1 MGFLGFLSEMMDA
14 VRTYCLLLH
23 VHFWRFCFLL
33 PSALK
38 CEISHVTLKANFF
51 LRAAFVLS
59 AVMGL
64 LPSKQDLT
72 IVFLWKKLHAV
83 LVVMTA
89 GGLTAFTGVKNKQ
102 CLRTNS
108 RLQRLSVKE
117 VLSPLLKATLSQVKE
132 SKRTGNQT
140 HDLFFFPPEEM
151 VFKIWEIFVL
161 DSDFF
166 QIFSCIH

>member
-1 MGFLGFLSEMMDA
+1 M
-14 VRTYCLLLH
+14 
-23 VHFWRFCFLL
+23 
-33 PSALK
+33 K
-38 CEISHVTLKANFF
+38 
-51 LRAAFVLS
+51 
-59 AVMGL
+59 
-64 LPSKQDLT
+64 
-72 IVFLWKKLHAV
+72 
-83 LVVMTA
+83 A

-151 VFKIWEIFVL
+151 VFKIWEVFVL
-161 DSDFF
+161 GSDFF
-166 QIFSCIH
+166 SDISMHTLKSQLVLKANTSIRGRRRVCEYIILLQC

>member
-1 MGFLGFLSEMMDA
+1 
-14 VRTYCLLLH
+14 
-23 VHFWRFCFLL
+23 
-33 PSALK
+33 
-38 CEISHVTLKANFF
+38 
-51 LRAAFVLS
+51 
-59 AVMGL
+59 
-64 LPSKQDLT
+64 
-72 IVFLWKKLHAV
+72 
-83 LVVMTA
+83 MTA

-151 VFKIWEIFVL
+151 VFKIWEVFVL
-161 DSDFF
+161 GSDFF
-166 QIFSCIH
+166 SDIFMHTLKSQLVLKANTSIRGRRRVCEYIILSQC